1 MYNGRKHKGVFMDS
15 LLEGCDT
22 SAKLRAFMA
31 ARRITQVELASLL
44 KVTRETIINRLTDNR
59 WDVKE
64 LEIIATRYGINKS
77 DLI

>member
-1 MYNGRKHKGVFMDS
+1 MDS